1 MEGIVGGAQE
11 DSVAVAVEGSEA
23 GAWKDPAAVA
33 VESPVAEI
41 E

>member
-1 MEGIVGGAQE
+1 LQWRVTVDGARE

-33 VESPVAEI
+33 GI